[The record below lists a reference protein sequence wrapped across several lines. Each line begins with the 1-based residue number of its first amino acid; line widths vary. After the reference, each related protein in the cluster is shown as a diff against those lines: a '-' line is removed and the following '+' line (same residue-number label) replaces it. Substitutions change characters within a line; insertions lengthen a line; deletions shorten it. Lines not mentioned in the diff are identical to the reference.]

1 MPNKEIVGDLMKSFR
16 AVRNQSSETTAPPP
30 RKRSS
35 KSSSAPS
42 SLTYKKSPQELF
54 MTKYYDLENNIDSFG
69 TSDILYFFVQKASEN
84 GVKYVIANFAKDMTC
99 AKKLLSNYSPREVCL
114 MIEFLFES
122 GQTYLDVHNLN
133 LGVIS
138 SRWCNKIYQD
148 SMLWVDDEYVETPKR
163 NSSKSSRPKREWE
176 RSNSNSVKVGKWE

>member
-1 MPNKEIVGDLMKSFR
+1 MANKEVVDELMRSFR
-16 AVRNQSSETTAPPP
+16 TTRNQCSVIPPTTAKTQ
-30 RKRSS
+30 KRSS
-35 KSSSAPS
+35 NSRRTSIGS
-42 SLTYKKSPQELF
+42 YKKSPQELF
-54 MTKYYDLENNIDSFG
+54 NEKYYDLENTIDSFG

-99 AKKLLSNYSPREVCL
+99 AKKLLSNYTPREACL

-122 GQTYLDVHNLN
+122 GQTYLDTHSLN

-148 SMLWVDDEYVETPKR
+148 SMLWVNDEYVDTPKKQY
-163 NSSKSSRPKREWE
+163 KSTKTKREWE
-176 RSNSNSVKVGKWE
+176 HSDSNSVKVGKWE